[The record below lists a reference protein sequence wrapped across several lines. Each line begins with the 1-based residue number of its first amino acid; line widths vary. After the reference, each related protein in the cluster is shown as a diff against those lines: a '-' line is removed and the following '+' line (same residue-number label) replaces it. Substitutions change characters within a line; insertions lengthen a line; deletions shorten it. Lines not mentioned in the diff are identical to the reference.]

1 MRRVAIALLLLALVP
16 SDAFAWTPGTHIL
29 LGETVL
35 RNAALLPAALAALI
49 REYPWDFLY
58 GNIAA
63 DTSIAKKYA
72 RFGRHCHS
80 WTVGF
85 EILDRAREPQLQS
98 FAWGY
103 LAHLAADV
111 VAHNYFVPHQL
122 AVTSA
127 TSAIGHS
134 YWEKIGRAHV

>member
-1 MRRVAIALLLLALVP
+1 MLDRRFPVGQDRPVPMRRVAIALLLLALVP
-16 SDAFAWTPGTHIL
+16 SDALAWTPGTHIL

-80 WTVGF
+80 WTVG
-85 EILDRAREPQLQS
+85 LDRKSTRLNSSHSQQS
-98 FAWGY
+98 RM
-103 LAHLAADV
+103 
-111 VAHNYFVPHQL
+111 PS
-122 AVTSA
+122 SA
-127 TSAIGHS
+127 
-134 YWEKIGRAHV
+134 